1 MVNYSSRNLIK
12 DYITFSFLLVCVNT
26 SNSCSASSA
35 SFIVFLLLLHWEET
49 NETFFYCGI
58 QITLVLSVYFLRF
71 LHSGH
76 GNILCIFFISFSA
89 SYFLLFSFSD
99 LPRLSFVRCV
109 SAIYSLGKPEVQIF
123 GLLLLHRHNCFPTL
137 W

>member
-26 SNSCSASSA
+26 SNSCCASSA

-49 NETFFYCGI
+49 NETLFLLWNPDHPCI
-58 QITLVLSVYFLRF
+58 VYLLFKISALWTWKYS
-71 LHSGH
+71 LY
-76 GNILCIFFISFSA
+76 FFISFSA

-123 GLLLLHRHNCFPTL
+123 GLLLLHRDSCFPTL